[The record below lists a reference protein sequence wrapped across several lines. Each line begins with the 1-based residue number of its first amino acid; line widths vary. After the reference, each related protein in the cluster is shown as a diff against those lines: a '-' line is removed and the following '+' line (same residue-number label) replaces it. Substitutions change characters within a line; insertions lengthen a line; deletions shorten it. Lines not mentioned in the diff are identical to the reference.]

1 MLPQTILFLVLLNLF
16 SQVANLG
23 QEIKTKI
30 IQKHHWY
37 WRRVIA
43 ICILI
48 LKQPSRYS
56 SHTVVL
62 DRNNVFRSMWF
73 SFSFA
78 ITYKFKHI
86 TETTLMFPLLP
97 LNSSLC
103 GKKSSI
109 SRSDLIRY
117 FITRYPRKT
126 YNGILTSVMEITNQS
141 VLTLTK

>member
-1 MLPQTILFLVLLNLF
+1 MKTMLPQTILVLVLLNLF
-16 SQVANLG
+16 SQAVNLE

-43 ICILI
+43 VCILI

-62 DRNNVFRSMWF
+62 DRNNVSRSMWF

-86 TETTLMFPLLP
+86 PKTTLMFLLLT

-103 GKKSSI
+103 GKSQV
-109 SRSDLIRY
+109 
-117 FITRYPRKT
+117 FP
-126 YNGILTSVMEITNQS
+126 GVILLDILLPDILEKLLMAYLLQ
-141 VLTLTK
+141 